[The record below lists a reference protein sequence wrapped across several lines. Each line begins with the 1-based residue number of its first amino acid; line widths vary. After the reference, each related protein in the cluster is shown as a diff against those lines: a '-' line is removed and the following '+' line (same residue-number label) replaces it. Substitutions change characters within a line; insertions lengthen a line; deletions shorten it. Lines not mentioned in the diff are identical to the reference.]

1 MARDGEPLL
10 RKIAREVLGDELGS
24 RVWKRIE
31 IIGDI
36 AVIRKPF
43 DLDPESL
50 RPVAEELLKR
60 LSYIKSVWLAVTPV
74 EGAHRVRQYVHLAGE
89 KRSETVYREH
99 GCSFMLDITRVYISP
114 VLGYDHMRIAKMVRD
129 GEKVLNMFAGI
140 GGYSIVLSRHARP
153 SYVLSIDINPDAV
166 RYLRINIE
174 LNRVGDR
181 NEVVLGD
188 ALKIV
193 SSLRR
198 EFDRVLM
205 PLPELW
211 REALVVA
218 LDAVKMGGYI
228 HPHLFV
234 DADRKREAFDRAIEM
249 VSRVLKEKKIRF
261 DVMGGHVIR
270 SVGPRR
276 YHVTLDI
283 AVIGVE

>member
-60 LSYIKSVWLAVTPV
+60 LSYIKSVWLAITPV
-74 EGAHRVRQYVHLAGE
+74 EGTHRVRQYVHLAGE